1 MLLILLPNSA
11 TTEIQGS
18 CHSAFRI
25 MLKKIAHDWRSCEP
39 RRIIAALK
47 RYASH
52 RLEHLYISGACVNVD
67 ADLDDKQ
74 DCSLR
79 AFEKLRHIHVAHYLF
94 CSVADKLNKLDYELS
109 DSRTP

>member
-1 MLLILLPNSA
+1 
-11 TTEIQGS
+11 
-18 CHSAFRI
+18 